1 MNLSKYSPCI
11 PVSSDVD
18 GTNEQTLDHTSSV
31 SIKVVSN
38 NYEITDS
45 NIYIYTY
52 VHDIA
57 LIVYNNNAETIMSNS
72 VLVHVCTN
80 TPLFHSTM
88 LNDVIVH
95 VYVIDVGMNVIFHSH
110 VLQRQANM
118 ILYHIFSAS
127 TVLQLKESRL
137 MRSYIHANLAIH
149 NITHNYCMYNIHIQ

>member
-1 MNLSKYSPCI
+1 MYL
-11 PVSSDVD
+11 
-18 GTNEQTLDHTSSV
+18 
-31 SIKVVSN
+31 
-38 NYEITDS
+38 
-45 NIYIYTY
+45 YI
-52 VHDIA
+52 
-57 LIVYNNNAETIMSNS
+57 
-72 VLVHVCTN
+72 HVCTN

-127 TVLQLKESRL
+127 MVLQLKESRL

-149 NITHNYCMYNIHIQ
+149 NITHTYVLTACTHTITTHYSSCQGWASILFTFLFLFIFLFFSFSIFLKLHVHYYVCVFQDYING